1 MRCELASLETL
12 RTVRGKVP
20 LVSRPSPWG
29 LGHLNQ
35 RGRWLTCELASLET
49 TDKCPVVRLRP
60 MEAVFISL
68 MVLVVLL
75 TGFVALMVLYKLF
88 KTGS

>member
-1 MRCELASLETL
+1 VSATL
-12 RTVRGKVP
+12 
-20 LVSRPSPWG
+20 
-29 LGHLNQ
+29 
-35 RGRWLTCELASLET
+35 
-49 TDKCPVVRLRP
+49 VRLPP

-88 KTGS
+88 KAGS

>member
-1 MRCELASLETL
+1 MRCE
-12 RTVRGKVP
+12 P
-20 LVSRPSPWG
+20 
-29 LGHLNQ
+29 
-35 RGRWLTCELASLET
+35 ASLET